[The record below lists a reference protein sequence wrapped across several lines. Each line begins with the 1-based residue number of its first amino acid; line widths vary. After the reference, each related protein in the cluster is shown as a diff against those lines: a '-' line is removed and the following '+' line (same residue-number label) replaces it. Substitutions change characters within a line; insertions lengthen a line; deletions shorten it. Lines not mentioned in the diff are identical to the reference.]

1 MWLSNYMALWDLEMN
16 DEASLWH
23 LTIAVVGREI
33 IFFYSD
39 LIIYPS
45 TTGILIK

>member
-1 MWLSNYMALWDLEMN
+1 MALWDLGRN

-23 LTIAVVGREI
+23 LTIAVGEEEI

-39 LIIYPS
+39 LIIYS
-45 TTGILIK
+45 LARGIFFK